1 MTFRDPLFGDKEKK
15 LETVASEINSV
26 ISSSSSMVS
35 PINGKPLKPYLVGD
49 FEVMADL
56 ESRVVFPSF
65 KD

>member
-26 ISSSSSMVS
+26 ISSSMVS

>member
-26 ISSSSSMVS
+26 ISYSMFS